1 MRAIAPLAPDCQTA
15 VSFENRIDL
24 VWRWGFTSAAPRSFP
39 LKLIPDKAMSNQD
52 HFFGGFILGTVV
64 GGVVGGVVG
73 VLAASRIPKK
83 ALQAKANALAQRS
96 NKRSSIKEEMPTPQN
111 IEAARRGLEDKI
123 AQLNDAIDDVRQKLG
138 TVNGDATLEAEE
150 VMSDRPD

>member
-1 MRAIAPLAPDCQTA
+1 
-15 VSFENRIDL
+15 
-24 VWRWGFTSAAPRSFP
+24 
-39 LKLIPDKAMSNQD
+39 MSNQD

-73 VLAASRIPKK
+73 VLAASRMPKK

-96 NKRSSIKEEMPTPQN
+96 NKRNAIKEEMPTPQN

-138 TVNGDATLEAEE
+138 TVNGNAALEAEE
-150 VMSDRPD
+150 VVGDRPD